1 MKDRIE
7 RGRALAETLFGP
19 RERQRAVLPDQLR
32 DYTLGFVFGDL
43 WQQDDMSIEE
53 RELCTTAMLGNGH
66 CNTECKRGLSW
77 CTPPARSTTPK
88 ASRVPV
94 PHLPK
99 VCDFANWRRPLR
111 VPASKARSSLTCERQ
126 SIDQFRSRSSQ

>member
-43 WQQDDMSIEE
+43 WQQDDMSMEE
-53 RELCTTAMLGNGH
+53 RELCTTAMLVALNRRDEQKLHFTAARNLGIPRARIEAIITHAAFYAGWPCAISAAHALN
-66 CNTECKRGLSW
+66 EVW
-77 CTPPARSTTPK
+77 PAAES
-88 ASRVPV
+88 
-94 PHLPK
+94 
-99 VCDFANWRRPLR
+99 
-111 VPASKARSSLTCERQ
+111 
-126 SIDQFRSRSSQ
+126 